1 MPTTKAATHNRQVP
15 PDDAV
20 PRRFV
25 SIPDLAR
32 DLNVSD
38 EWLYRRARQDSLP
51 GLIRV
56 GKRVLVDLDAFNA
69 APPVDTPADM
79 GVVSRGR
86 VGGGFS

>member
-1 MPTTKAATHNRQVP
+1 MPTSKAASKNRRVP

-20 PRRFV
+20 RGRFV

-38 EWLYRRARQDSLP
+38 EWLYRRARQNALP

-56 GKRVLVDLDAFNA
+56 GKRVLVDLDTFNA
-69 APPVDTPADM
+69 APPVDTPVVK

-86 VGGGFS
+86 FGGGFS